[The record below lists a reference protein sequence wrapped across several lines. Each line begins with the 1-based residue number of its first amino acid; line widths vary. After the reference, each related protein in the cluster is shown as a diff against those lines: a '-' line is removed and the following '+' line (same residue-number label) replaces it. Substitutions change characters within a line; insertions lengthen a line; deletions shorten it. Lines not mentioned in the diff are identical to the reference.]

1 MNKSQMQLTLTPAVF
16 YILLALAIKERHGY
30 EIMKQVRKDSKEK
43 VQLGPGTLYG
53 AIKRMLEEGL
63 ILEADERPD
72 ATINDERRKYYK
84 LTDLGRQSLH
94 TELERMEHALEA
106 AKKGNVFGKLLNPTL
121 TNLAI

>member
-30 EIMKQVRKDSKEK
+30 EIMKQVRADSKEK

-72 ATINDERRKYYK
+72 ANLDDERRKYYK
-84 LTDLGRQSLH
+84 LTDLGRQSLN
-94 TELERMEHALEA
+94 TELERMEHALDA
-106 AKKGNVFGKLLNPTL
+106 ARKGNVFGKLLNPTL
-121 TNLAI
+121 TNLSI